1 MGTLAKSFTLPSSKG
16 GKTKFP
22 SKKASVV
29 FFFQKS
35 DTPGCSAEANSF
47 NELAGEFSKRGVQLV
62 GVSME
67 EVEALKASNAGRK
80 GVELLSDADGAV
92 SEYFGAELK
101 LPLIGTKLGFSSRET
116 FLLSSKGEVLAK
128 WAEGKNMKSVKST
141 AHAEQVLEAVD
152 EKVDAGFSLASIF
165 G

>member
-1 MGTLAKSFTLPSSKG
+1 MHQLPATIARETSV
-16 GKTKFP
+16 P
-22 SKKASVV
+22 S
-29 FFFQKS
+29 
-35 DTPGCSAEANSF
+35 TP
-47 NELAGEFSKRGVQLV
+47 RRLV
-62 GVSME
+62 GV
-67 EVEALKASNAGRK
+67 ASSPHLNTL
-80 GVELLSDADGAV
+80 VVNTL
-92 SEYFGAELK
+92 
-101 LPLIGTKLGFSSRET
+101 